1 MLVGNRYTSNI
12 MYGMQFL
19 RNNVICSN
27 VSFFLFL
34 YVYVRAQYIACKQS
48 SYRQLIFVRN

>member
-12 MYGMQFL
+12 MYEMQFL

-34 YVYVRAQYIACKQS
+34 YVYVRAQYIACEQS

>member
-19 RNNVICSN
+19 RNNVIYSN

-34 YVYVRAQYIACKQS
+34 YVYVRSILHVSNQVIG
-48 SYRQLIFVRN
+48 N